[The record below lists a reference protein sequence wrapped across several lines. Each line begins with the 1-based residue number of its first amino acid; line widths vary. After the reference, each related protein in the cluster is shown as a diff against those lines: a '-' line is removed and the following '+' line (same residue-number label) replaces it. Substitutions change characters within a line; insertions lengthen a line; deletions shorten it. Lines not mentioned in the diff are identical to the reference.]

1 MLRDQTDQCLIQ
13 LAKHQRVDPV
23 TRLIERLRRHLAH
36 RVGAIAQVGKELI
49 EFGLDGALNAGEEEA
64 HDRGQSQDA
73 LPGEVFGADPRRV
86 DKGA

>member
-1 MLRDQTDQCLIQ
+1 MLLDQTDQFLIQ

-23 TRLIERLRRHLAH
+23 TRLIERLRRHLPH

-64 HDRGQSQDA
+64 HDRRQRQDA
-73 LPGEVFGADPRRV
+73 LPGEVFGADPRRFE
-86 DKGA
+86 KSA